1 MRVVIVEDQVLL
13 REGLARL
20 FQDGGH
26 EVVATR
32 GDAVG
37 LLDAVQQVAPH
48 LIVMDVRMPPTH
60 TDEGIRAAAELKAAM
75 PTLGVLVLSQHVETV
90 HSVGL
95 VEHPGF
101 GYLLK
106 DRVLEVGEF
115 LATAERVARGGSAL
129 DPKVISNLVAG
140 RQRHGFRSLSE
151 RELDVLSLMAEG
163 LTNAGIAQRLVLSD
177 RTVESHVRRLFI
189 KLDIPESA
197 NEHRRVLAVL
207 THLRGGDT
215 SS

>member
-20 FQDGGH
+20 FGDGGH

-32 GDAVG
+32 GDAEG
-37 LLDAVQQVAPH
+37 LLAVVELVVPD
-48 LIVMDVRMPPTH
+48 LVVLDVRMPPTH

-75 PTLGVLVLSQHVETV
+75 PTRGVLVLSQHVETV

-95 VEHPGF
+95 VEYPAF

-115 LATAERVARGGSAL
+115 LATCERVAAGGSAL
-129 DPKVISNLVAG
+129 DPKVVSNLVAG
-140 RQRHGFRSLSE
+140 RLRSGLGALSE
-151 RELDVLSLMAEG
+151 REFEVLGLMAEG
-163 LTNAGIAQRLVLSD
+163 LTNAGIAERLVISD

-207 THLRGGDT
+207 AHLRGVEP
-215 SS
+215 S